1 MKPRNIQE
9 FMENW
14 LPAIKKEHH
23 EMFIADVAAL
33 MKPPDDQ
40 VWVGSTVS
48 SRTGDPLIDVR
59 MGQYSFQ
66 VAPEEARRIGRS
78 FEDAASAAELDAF
91 VVAWFRKMEMPEEAA
106 WHLITGLRQ
115 YRETRAEDEVRRWRE
130 KQETG
135 GHKE

>member
-1 MKPRNIQE
+1 MK
-9 FMENW
+9 NW
-14 LPAIKKEHH
+14 LPAVKKEHH
-23 EMFIADVAAL
+23 EAFIADVAAL

-48 SRTGDPLIDVR
+48 SRTGNPLIDVR

-91 VVAWFRKMEMPEEAA
+91 VVRFFRENEMSDEAA
-106 WHLITGLRQ
+106 RALITGLRH

-130 KQETG
+130 NQETG
-135 GHKE
+135 GSAKRADHD